1 MGDLRQSLQVTFIAG
16 VLAWVGALVIKTR
29 RAG

>member
-1 MGDLRQSLQVTFIAG
+1 MGDPRQSLQVTFMGG
-16 VLAWVGALVIKTR
+16 VLAWAGALIIKTR